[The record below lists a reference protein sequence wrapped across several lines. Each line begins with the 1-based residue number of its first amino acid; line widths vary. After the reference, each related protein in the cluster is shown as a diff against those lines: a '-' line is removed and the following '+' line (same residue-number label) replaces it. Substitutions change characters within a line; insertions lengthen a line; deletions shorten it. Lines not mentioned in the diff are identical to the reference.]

1 MKNVDFARSVLILL
15 VVLGH
20 SLLFWGGDWIFSDI
34 AIQAPSLGLIAD
46 WIGSYHT
53 QALTAIS
60 GLTYEFICEKRGGYL
75 FPDLLAKKV
84 KRLLVPYVLISIFWV
99 IPLTALF
106 VDVDTRYM
114 VDKFALGKSPAQ
126 LWFLLMLFDVFVL
139 FHPLR
144 PLVVK
149 SKWGYL
155 VFPLLYFGSGLVFS
169 GTGNYFQIPRAMQYL
184 SFFAM
189 GHAVYRYRDI
199 LFTGRINLRQP
210 WVLTLLLVMHV
221 AAFLLY
227 LQHIPRTA
235 TLLKLF
241 LNFEGCLAAVAILL
255 YLGDK
260 VKPENKML
268 ALLSKHSFA
277 VYLLH
282 QQIIYFTLYYLNG
295 LVCPA
300 LHAAINFVV
309 SLAVSLLLSV
319 ALHKS
324 RIARMCFL
332 GAKK

>member
-1 MKNVDFARSVLILL
+1 MKNVDFARTVLILL

-34 AIQAPSLGLIAD
+34 AIQAPVLGHIAD
-46 WIGSYHT
+46 WIGTYHT

-60 GLTYEFICEKRGGYL
+60 GFTYEFICEKRGGYM
-75 FPDLLAKKV
+75 FHDLLAKKV

-99 IPLTALF
+99 IPLTSL
-106 VDVDTRYM
+106 VVEVDTRY
-114 VDKFALGKSPAQ
+114 VIDKFVLGKSPAQ

-144 PLVVK
+144 LLVER
-149 SKWGYL
+149 SKWFYL
-155 VFPLLYFGSGLVFS
+155 VFPLLYFGSGLVL
-169 GTGNYFQIPRAMQYL
+169 GGAGNYFQIPRALQYV
-184 SFFAM
+184 SFFAL
-189 GHAVYRYRDI
+189 GHAVYRYRDT
-199 LFTGRINLRQP
+199 LSTGRCNLRRP
-210 WVLTLLLVMHV
+210 WVLALLLVLHV

-235 TLLKLF
+235 TLLNLF
-241 LNFEGCLAAVAILL
+241 MNFGGCLAAVAILL
-255 YLGDK
+255 HLGNK
-260 VKPENKML
+260 VGQKSK
-268 ALLSKHSFA
+268 LLTILSRHSFA

-319 ALHKS
+319 ALHKM
-324 RIARMCFL
+324 RIARVYFL
-332 GAKK
+332 GEKK